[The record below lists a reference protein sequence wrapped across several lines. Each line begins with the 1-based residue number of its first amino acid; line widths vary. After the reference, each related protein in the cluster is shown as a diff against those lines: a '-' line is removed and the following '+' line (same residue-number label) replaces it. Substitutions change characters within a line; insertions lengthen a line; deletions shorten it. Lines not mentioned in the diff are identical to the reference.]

1 MTTGEGPLN
10 RLWYHD
16 SPWGWL
22 LAPLAALF
30 AAASALRRQLYRRG
44 VWRAVDV
51 GRPVVVVGNITVGGT
66 GKTPVTLWLA
76 EQLKARGRRPGIVS
90 RGYRGRIGPRPVHV
104 RMDSD
109 PAVVGDEPL
118 LMERRQVCPVVVHPD
133 RVAAARMLVDMDCD
147 IIVADDGLQHY
158 RLGRQYEI
166 GVVDGQRGF
175 GNGRLLPAGP
185 LREPVS
191 RMSQVDRILVQR
203 EPESDDLRLPP
214 LPEGVPRS
222 SFALVAEVARHVRDA
237 RAIRLVTFRGKTVHA
252 VAAIGHPGRFF
263 RLLQAHGIGVI
274 PHAHP
279 DHAQLAERHLRFED
293 GRPVLLTE
301 KDAVRCRDVAPDNC
315 WYVPVEV
322 AFDEGETI
330 DWVDTMSRGLENR
343 DRKMGT
349 L

>member
-1 MTTGEGPLN
+1 MTAGDGPIT
-10 RLWYHD
+10 RLWYGD
-16 SPWGWL
+16 SPWAWL
-22 LAPLAALF
+22 LAPLSALF
-30 AAASALRRQLYRRG
+30 AGLGALRRQLYRLG
-44 VWRAVDV
+44 VWRAIDV
-51 GRPVVVVGNITVGGT
+51 GRPVVVVGNVTVGGT

-90 RGYRGRIGPRPVHV
+90 RGYRGRLGPQPVHV
-104 RMDSD
+104 RTDSD

-133 RVAAARMLVDMDCD
+133 RVAAARMLINMDCD

-166 GVVDGQRGF
+166 AVVDGRRGF

-191 RMSQVDRILVQR
+191 RLARVDRILVQGER
-203 EPESDDLRLPP
+203 TSGDPGMLA
-214 LPEGVPRS
+214 LPEGVPQS
-222 SFALVAEVARHVRDA
+222 AFALVAGMALHVRDA
-237 RAIRLVTFRGKTVHA
+237 RAVRLATFRGKTVHA
-252 VAAIGHPGRFF
+252 VAGIGHPGRFF
-263 RLLQAHGIGVI
+263 RLLQVEGIDVI

-279 DHAQLAERHLRFED
+279 DHAKLEPRHLRFED
-293 GRPVLLTE
+293 GRDVLLTE

-322 AFDEGETI
+322 SFDEGESS
-330 DWVDTMSRGLENR
+330 DWVDAMSRDIDGR
-343 DRKMGT
+343 DGKKT
-349 L
+349 VT